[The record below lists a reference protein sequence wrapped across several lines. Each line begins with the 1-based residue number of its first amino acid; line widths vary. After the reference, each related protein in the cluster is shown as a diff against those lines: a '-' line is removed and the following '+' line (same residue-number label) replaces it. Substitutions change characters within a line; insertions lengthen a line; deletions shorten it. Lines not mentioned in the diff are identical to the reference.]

1 MATKKTTKSEERVI
15 VPFKDVNRGDVIYLS
30 EDDKD
35 KWLVI
40 DVGQPYILIENLS
53 TNFASLYHV
62 VSNLYKDK

>member
-1 MATKKTTKSEERVI
+1 MATKKTIKTEERVI

-30 EDDKD
+30 KDDKD

-40 DVGQPYILIENLS
+40 DVGHPYILIENLS

-62 VSNLYKDK
+62 MSNLYKDK

>member
-1 MATKKTTKSEERVI
+1 MKKEKIIKTEERVI
-15 VPFKDVNRGDVIYLS
+15 VPLKDVNRGDVIYLS
-30 EDDKD
+30 KDDKD

-62 VSNLYKDK
+62 MSNLYKDK